1 MSLPEHCLACWKF
14 LDKMGS
20 CPYPGES
27 LIWSVLSTI
36 PYLAA
41 FTVAGMA
48 LFKRK
53 LSLFV
58 SFGIILSCYLLAD
71 IWLKNLFK
79 GISLLTQTQGH

>member
-27 LIWSVLSTI
+27 LFWSVLSTI

-41 FTVAGMA
+41 FAVGGLA
-48 LFKRK
+48 LTRRK
-53 LSLFV
+53 LSYFV
-58 SFGIILSCYLLAD
+58 SFGIVLSCYLLAD
-71 IWLKNLFK
+71 IWLKNLLK
-79 GISLLTQTQGH
+79 GKHIFT